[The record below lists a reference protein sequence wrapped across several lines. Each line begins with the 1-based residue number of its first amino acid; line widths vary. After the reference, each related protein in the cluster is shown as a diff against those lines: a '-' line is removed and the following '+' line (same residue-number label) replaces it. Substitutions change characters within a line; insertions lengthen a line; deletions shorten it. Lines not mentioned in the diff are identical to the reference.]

1 MENIAIIYWSGTG
14 NTESMANA
22 IAEGISAAGG
32 TAAVMSVEQCS
43 PDQVNTY
50 SKIAFA
56 KVAEYDAIAFGCPA
70 MGAEVLEESEFEP
83 FFEQVETSLQGKK
96 IALFGSYDWGTGEWM
111 ENWCD
116 RVKNNGAQLF
126 ETGLTINLTPD
137 ADGLASCQEFGKR
150 FSSF

>member
-50 SKIAFA
+50 CFW
-56 KVAEYDAIAFGCPA
+56 
-70 MGAEVLEESEFEP
+70 L
-83 FFEQVETSLQGKK
+83 
-96 IALFGSYDWGTGEWM
+96 
-111 ENWCD
+111 
-116 RVKNNGAQLF
+116 
-126 ETGLTINLTPD
+126 
-137 ADGLASCQEFGKR
+137 
-150 FSSF
+150 SFYG

>member
-50 SKIAFA
+50 SKIAF
-56 KVAEYDAIAFGCPA
+56 GCPS
-70 MGAEVLEESEFEP
+70 MGDEVLEESEFEP

-116 RVKNNGAQLF
+116 RAKNNGAQLF

>member
-50 SKIAFA
+50 SKIAF
-56 KVAEYDAIAFGCPA
+56 GCPS
-70 MGAEVLEESEFEP
+70 MGDEVLEESEFEP
-83 FFEQVETSLQGKK
+83 HCKAKK
-96 IALFGSYDWGTGEWM
+96 LLCLVPMTGEPASGW
-111 ENWCD
+111 
-116 RVKNNGAQLF
+116 R
-126 ETGLTINLTPD
+126 TGVT
-137 ADGLASCQEFGKR
+137 A
-150 FSSF
+150 

>member
-50 SKIAFA
+50 SKIAF
-56 KVAEYDAIAFGCPA
+56 GCPS
-70 MGAEVLEESEFEP
+70 MGDEA
-83 FFEQVETSLQGKK
+83 KK
-96 IALFGSYDWGTGEWM
+96 LLCLVPMTGEPASGW
-111 ENWCD
+111 
-116 RVKNNGAQLF
+116 R
-126 ETGLTINLTPD
+126 TGVT
-137 ADGLASCQEFGKR
+137 A
-150 FSSF
+150 